1 MLFCHYDHWP
11 PDALYCSRFS
21 FDDASFL
28 VVLPCGLKLAS
39 RLFLDLESDL
49 EVPRITLEIF
59 CIVRSPM
66 DSVRVNLG
74 ELFSLFFSSLNELDF
89 LTLDGDDDGPD
100 DAPNAS

>member
-1 MLFCHYDHWP
+1 MLFCHHDH
-11 PDALYCSRFS
+11 

-28 VVLPCGLKLAS
+28 LVLPCGLKLAS

-89 LTLDGDDDGPD
+89 LTLDDGDDPD
-100 DAPNAS
+100 DDPNAS